1 MLIICTPQAQED
13 LEAQQ
18 SAELANGVLE
28 EQLAAQGSGDGSEY
42 KHMGRG

>member
-18 SAELANGVLE
+18 STKLANEVLE
-28 EQLAAQGSGDGSEY
+28 EQLAAQGSDDASDY